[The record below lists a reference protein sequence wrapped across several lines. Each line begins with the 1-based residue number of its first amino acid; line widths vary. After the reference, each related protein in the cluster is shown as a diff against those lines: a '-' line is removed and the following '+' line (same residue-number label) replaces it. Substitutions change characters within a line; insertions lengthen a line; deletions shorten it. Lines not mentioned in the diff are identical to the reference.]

1 MKKVFA
7 LILVAVMLVTLFAGC
22 STLASGAESVLDA
35 VDAFYDAVSS
45 GHYTTMSRLFLYDHF
60 PSESKSNQIAS
71 GILSGT
77 SCVAYHAVDLR
88 VLPFY
93 GERNSVCVGT
103 EEIGQNRNDAEMSVL
118 SQTIYEESGIK
129 VSLQEQIFI
138 QASFVTGTDSYN
150 TYVQAVKFGTEQER
164 SQFSDPY
171 EFTFDIVCIDDR
183 YYIRSVSFWLD
194 EPIWDDE
201 QKTDGGGG
209 KATTANKSQVSTTVQ
224 GYTLEEVK
232 ANYNGTGM
240 GNGFYI
246 KKGELFYP
254 CAEGGFVTGTGP
266 IFDVVTSGDELPR
279 LDHEAGDQL
288 VCFAP
293 FAITSL
299 PVAKSTH
306 HGKTIP
312 VCLCQEDYYSSGYTK
327 LTFVPDNSLYNLNR
341 DKIESSIK
349 GRDDSEAI
357 EEFFDDLESW
367 ECVIAQIYD
376 NEAYYAFRDTCWA
389 DIASLYDEEESFE
402 VGDTDNWTDDYDS
415 DYWRA
420 TFLLS
425 FVENAEVPLEYYVGS
440 QYKQIT
446 FPAIIDYWYIPLN
459 SVYSDGVYN
468 VPLSTTKDGYYIVDT
483 EAMERGTYAIYNA
496 VSTDWNSYP
505 YYDKGEHAILYEDW
519 VYDENLYYETVTIFS
534 VQ

>member
-1 MKKVFA
+1 MKRIFA
-7 LILVAVMLVTLFAGC
+7 LILVAVMLVTLFSGC

-254 CAEGGFVTGTGP
+254 CAEGGFLTGNYP
-266 IFDVVTSGDELPR
+266 IFNTVATMDGVPR
-279 LDHEAGDQL
+279 LDLEAGDQL
-288 VCFAP
+288 VCFSP
-293 FAITSL
+293 YTVTSV
-299 PVAKSTH
+299 PVCVSEY
-306 HGKTIP
+306 HGKSIP
-312 VCLCQEDYYSSGYTK
+312 VGTK
-327 LTFVPDNSLYNLNR
+327 WNFWYESDSVDITLFPILYDSQLVDRYVQSCSDPDAARAFFNDL
-341 DKIESSIK
+341 DIEN
-349 GRDDSEAI
+349 
-357 EEFFDDLESW
+357 
-367 ECVIAQIYD
+367 CVIGKYSGD
-376 NEAYYAFRDTCWA
+376 DVWEEVDSFWDMVE
-389 DIASLYDEEESFE
+389 ASLDEEVVTVEI
-402 VGDTDNWTDDYDS
+402 GGTDFYDDYSYNVDE
-415 DYWRA
+415 
-420 TFLLS
+420 LS
-425 FVENAEVPLEYYVGS
+425 AILACHDDAEVTLEYYVGS
-440 QYKQIT
+440 QWKQVT
-446 FPAIIDYWYIPLN
+446 LPATLDFWVMYLQYGDAYNAPL
-459 SVYSDGVYN
+459 
-468 VPLSTTKDGYYIVDT
+468 TTTRDGYYIVDT